1 MNKYLLK
8 RLLHGTI
15 SIVIVVAIVMLLVYS
30 LLNRDLIFAHD
41 TAFTHQNNNSKIA
54 YKYSKWEEYGYID
67 YLTYNEY
74 LAELRA
80 SGELSEEKFNEV
92 SSIGRT
98 PEKDSDGVKEY
109 VTKFTETY
117 EARGYSVSRLNAVV
131 QGKKLAD
138 GGRQLL
144 FAYKDIPVTTR
155 LVKYFSGLLTFDNIH
170 RIEDYDGERGL
181 TFTLYDPV
189 YGGSKFSPAVI
200 GSGTTHRYLI
210 YFDSYFPY
218 IHQNLVTLNLGVSYS
233 VNNGVDVSDTMS
245 RTQGAYVTSPT
256 IYPTGLIED
265 SADDLHSAT
274 WITGSREGSKVYADR
289 FTDDYTNVKLN
300 RGGMS
305 KLGYS
310 FVIGIIASIGAYLLG
325 LPLGILMAR
334 KKDRLIDQLGTAYIV
349 FISAVPSLAYI
360 FMFKSLGR
368 IMGLPT
374 TFNMDA
380 ATVGMYVLPIMS
392 LSLPSIGGLMKWM
405 RRYMIDQMNSDYV
418 KFARSGGLSEREI
431 FSKHIMKNA
440 AVPIV
445 HGIPGSILFA
455 MTGAIITERVYSVP
469 GAGNM
474 LTQAINRYDNGV
486 IIGVTLFY
494 AVLSVLAL
502 IMGDILM
509 SLVDPRISFS
519 TKDR

>member
-1 MNKYLLK
+1 MTKYLLK
-8 RLLHGTI
+8 RLLHGAI
-15 SIVIVVAIVMLLVYS
+15 SIVIVVAIVMILVYS
-30 LLNRDLIFAHD
+30 LLNRDLVFASD
-41 TAFTHQNNNSKIA
+41 TAFTHQKNNSKIV

-67 YLTYNEY
+67 YITYNDY

-80 SGELSEEKFNEV
+80 SGELSDEQFNAV
-92 SSIGRT
+92 STFGRT
-98 PEKDSDGVKEY
+98 ADADTDEVKKY
-109 VTKFTETY
+109 VTEFTEKY
-117 EARGYSVSRLNAVV
+117 EAQGYTVSRYDAVV

-155 LVKYFSGLLTFDNIH
+155 MIKYFSGLLTVDNIH
-170 RIEDYDGERGL
+170 RAEDYDGERGL
-181 TFTLYDPV
+181 TFTLFDPV
-189 YGGSKFSPAVI
+189 YGGTKFSPAVI
-200 GSGTTHRYLI
+200 GNGTIHKYLI

-218 IHQNLVTLNLGVSYS
+218 IHQNLLTLNLGLSYS
-233 VNNGVDVSDTMS
+233 VNNGVDVADTMS
-245 RTQGAYVTSPT
+245 RTQGAYVTATT
-256 IYPTGLIED
+256 IYPTGLVEE

-274 WITGSREGSKVYADR
+274 WVSGSREASQVYVDR
-289 FTDDYTNVKLN
+289 FTDDYTNIKLN

-310 FVIGIIASIGAYLLG
+310 FVIGIIASLGAYLIG

-334 KKDRLIDQLGTAYIV
+334 KKDRLVDQLGTAYIV

-360 FMFKSLGR
+360 FMFKALGR
-368 IMGLPT
+368 VLGLPT

-380 ATVGMYVLPIMS
+380 ATIGMYVLPIVS

-445 HGIPGSILFA
+445 HGIPASILFA

-474 LTQAINRYDNGV
+474 LTQAINKYDNGV

-494 AVLSVLAL
+494 AVLSVLSL
-502 IMGDILM
+502 ILGDILM